1 MADSEGMVFDI
12 QRFSIHDGPGIRTT
26 VFLKGCPLRCRWCHN
41 PEGIP
46 PEPMLSFTPSRCV
59 GCGRCLEACPR
70 KAHQNRGGEHTLD
83 RSLCQVCGRCA
94 EACCSGALEIV
105 GKRMSVEEVLREVL
119 SDRAF
124 YETSGGGMTL
134 SGGEPL
140 LQGDF
145 CEALLGEAK
154 RQGLHCCVET
164 SGLATW
170 ELIDRLRPLVDL
182 WLYDLKETDAQ
193 QHRDAH
199 PDQLALEEVM
209 RIAIDTGGPHGA
221 GGGDKNQTHTC
232 QCRNTGNERNQY
244 FAHDGPPIGTN
255 PGSNQHRGRF
265 RHLHAG
271 ASGDR
276 NHGVVA
282 ATGIFN
288 TCPGCSSVE
297 VRLLSDFNSL
307 AVTFQRIA
315 TA

>member
-193 QHRDAH
+193 QHRDLTGVDNRPILDNLRRLHAAGAKILIRLPIVPELNATEDH
-199 PDQLALEEVM
+199 FAALGALWAQLPGLLGMEVM
-209 RIAIDTGGPHGA
+209 PYHQMGQG
-221 GGGDKNQTHTC
+221 KNY
-232 QCRNTGNERNQY
+232 RFGL
-244 FAHDGPPIGTN
+244 PPGEPLPQPPDEATVRAWCTRLRELGI
-255 PGSNQHRGRF
+255 
-265 RHLHAG
+265 
-271 ASGDR
+271 
-276 NHGVVA
+276 VVA
-282 ATGIFN
+282 NRDA
-288 TCPGCSSVE
+288 
-297 VRLLSDFNSL
+297 
-307 AVTFQRIA
+307 
-315 TA
+315 